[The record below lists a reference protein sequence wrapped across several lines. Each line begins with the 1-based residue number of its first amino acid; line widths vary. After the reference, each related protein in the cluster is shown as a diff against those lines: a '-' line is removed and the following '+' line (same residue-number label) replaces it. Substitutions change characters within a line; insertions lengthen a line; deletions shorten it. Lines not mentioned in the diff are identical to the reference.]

1 MKIWDSVYICQCEEK
16 SKQFDKMQNDN
27 WRLMLLN
34 SDLSYAM
41 IWTDNTSGKQTWQ
54 KQKVENIF
62 APSKIWIAELPIQ
75 IW

>member
-1 MKIWDSVYICQCEEK
+1 
-16 SKQFDKMQNDN
+16 
-27 WRLMLLN
+27 MLLN